1 MQGNFAANLLNNCA
15 NCQIMT
21 GGDVDIAGGSVVEF
35 TEQDFNNAQ
44 ILYEKEQIKPLTEE
58 NLFRASLYCVLSAA
72 ENYTKLMR
80 VYNSLLDNKLDSP
93 ENISSNRQ
101 TLDEIVGKSRK
112 DRQKKK
118 CIYELSLW
126 WPGSDLPSQLVEDA
140 QNSKQKEC
148 ELRNGFAGK
157 APGLG
162 YKCASL
168 LMRMCGYENIV
179 PVDIHV
185 QRFLKK
191 KGCDVRVTDY
201 KTEKGL
207 TKKEYLLDEQL
218 FSEIA
223 KSQGILPAKFQYVLW
238 TKKSSFSI
246 TKAAQL
252 GLWHKEQ
259 KY

>member
-1 MQGNFAANLLNNCA
+1 
-15 NCQIMT
+15 MT
-21 GGDVDIAGGSVVEF
+21 GGNVELKGNAVEF
-35 TEQDFNNAQ
+35 TEYDFRNAQ

-93 ENISSNRQ
+93 ESIASNRQ

-112 DRQKKK
+112 DTQKKK

-126 WPGSDLPSQLVEDA
+126 WPGSGLPKEIVEDA
-140 QNSKQKEC
+140 KNSRQKEF
-148 ELRNGFAGK
+148 ELRNSLAK
-157 APGLG
+157 DAPGIG

-168 LMRMCGYENIV
+168 LIRMCGYENIV

-185 QRFLKK
+185 QRYLKE
-191 KGCDVRVTDY
+191 KGHDVRVTDY
-201 KTEKGL
+201 KTQPGL
-207 TKKEYLLDEQL
+207 TKKEYLLYEQL
-218 FSEIA
+218 FSGIA
-223 KSQGILPAKFQYVLW
+223 KSQGIPPAKFQYVLW
-238 TKKSSFSI
+238 VKRSSWSI

-252 GLWHKEQ
+252 GLWAK
-259 KY
+259 KR